1 MGLLSKITGMVAPA
15 RKPTD
20 DVLLTAA
27 MLMMAAADGAL
38 DRGEV
43 MTVSAFASTL
53 PEFKGKDF
61 NRVAE
66 DAIKAI
72 RRHKTIGE
80 ACSMLHELSTPALK
94 TKCFVLCADIALS
107 SGDVD
112 EKEDALLEQ
121 LQQVLGIDA
130 GTAQKVI
137 EVLSLKYAR

>member
-1 MGLLSKITGMVAPA
+1 
-15 RKPTD
+15 
-20 DVLLTAA
+20 
-27 MLMMAAADGAL
+27 
-38 DRGEV
+38 
-43 MTVSAFASTL
+43 
-53 PEFKGKDF
+53 
-61 NRVAE
+61 VAE